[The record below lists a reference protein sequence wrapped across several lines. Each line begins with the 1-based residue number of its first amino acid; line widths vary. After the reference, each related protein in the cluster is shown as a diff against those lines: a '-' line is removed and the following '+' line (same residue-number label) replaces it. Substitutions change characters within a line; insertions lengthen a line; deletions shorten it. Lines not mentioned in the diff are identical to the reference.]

1 MSASGIAAP
10 APQAV
15 CRPFDVGRE
24 RRLSF
29 VDSVHCAG
37 ESLTTGGPLDGG
49 RHFFTTKGYYPP
61 SPRCITE
68 REMLPAG
75 RSTNR
80 DKPHQPS
87 EPRRGGLSPGG
98 WWKGRRPPSRERK
111 PFIVTPFAHR
121 KSPHRRRCSPSFN
134 AKAAKNPVSPASR
147 GAEAIP
153 AQRERRSR
161 RAYRPRVVRE
171 DARRLPPAASGSQGT
186 RHTTVTPFAIRTR
199 GVRGS

>member
-1 MSASGIAAP
+1 MAAIARRPGVVASRRGAGGRGLRSPLPPTTPNPALGLPSLTDTTDTQGVPLASYLPRGSGRSASRCPAPTRDERPSGVGASAPAGRRSPPRPAALMSASGIAAP

-37 ESLTTGGPLDGG
+37 KTVLVM
-49 RHFFTTKGYYPP
+49 
-61 SPRCITE
+61 

-87 EPRRGGLSPGG
+87 EPGRGGDP
-98 WWKGRRPPSRERK
+98 R
-111 PFIVTPFAHR
+111 
-121 KSPHRRRCSPSFN
+121 
-134 AKAAKNPVSPASR
+134 AAGAPQQARISPAK
-147 GAEAIP
+147 
-153 AQRERRSR
+153 
-161 RAYRPRVVRE
+161 RE
-171 DARRLPPAASGSQGT
+171 DARRLAPCGE
-186 RHTTVTPFAIRTR
+186 RRTR
-199 GVRGS
+199 